1 MNVLKKYNKQIRFLI
16 VGGTSTLIDYIL
28 YMLLSIRLDVSIS
41 KLISMLCASIFSYI
55 NNKNWTFSNKEK
67 TNTIMIIK
75 YVGSQIVNISVNIL
89 VNAIMYKLLVIKTIV
104 FIFATGT
111 AMVVNY
117 LLQNYIVFKGGKK

>member
-1 MNVLKKYNKQIRFLI
+1 MLSKFSKEIKFII
-16 VGGTSTLIDYIL
+16 IGGCSTLIDYII
-28 YMLLSIRLDVSIS
+28 YMLLSIKLDVSIS

-67 TNTIMIIK
+67 TNTIMVVK
-75 YVGSQIVNISVNIL
+75 YIGSQIVNISVNIL
-89 VNAIMYKLLVIKTIV
+89 VNAIMYKLLGIKTIA

>member
-89 VNAIMYKLLVIKTIV
+89 VNAIMYKLLGIKTIA

-117 LLQNYIVFKGGKK
+117 LLQNYIVYIR